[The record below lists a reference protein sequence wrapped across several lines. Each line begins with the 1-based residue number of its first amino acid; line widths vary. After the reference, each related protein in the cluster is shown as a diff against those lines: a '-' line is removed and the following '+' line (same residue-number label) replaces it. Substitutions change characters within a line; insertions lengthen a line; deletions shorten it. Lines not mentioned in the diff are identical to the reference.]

1 MIVMIYAFSPQSQ
14 YNSETMLVQ
23 ILVNLLGAVVFLYL
37 FWKRLKDDYTSS
49 FIFSTGFYIILGIL
63 LGFFV
68 SNFLAP
74 SWWFWISLAGGAAGF
89 GLGIVR
95 FNLRFFETFEAAA
108 LGLLP
113 WLAIFFLSDS
123 VKNSSAFSLGYF
135 LFILALIVFSYLL
148 SRSYKT
154 FTWYKSGKVGFVGLT
169 IASLF
174 FLLRGVIALLF
185 PFVLSFVGRF
195 EVILSGVVS
204 FALFLLLFNLSR
216 YEE

>member
-1 MIVMIYAFSPQSQ
+1 MLFLHKVNIIGR
-14 YNSETMLVQ
+14 TMLAN

-37 FWKRLKDDYTSS
+37 FWKRLKDDYVSS
-49 FIFSTGFYIILGIL
+49 SIFSTGFYIVLGVV
-63 LGFFV
+63 LGV
-68 SNFLAP
+68 LISTYLIP
-74 SWWFWISLAGGAAGF
+74 SWWFWISIVGATAGF
-89 GLGIVR
+89 CLGIVR
-95 FNLRFFETFEAAA
+95 FKLRFFETFEAVT

-123 VKNSSAFSLGYF
+123 VTNASAYSLGYF
-135 LFILALIVFSYLL
+135 LFISSLIVLSYFLMK
-148 SRSYKT
+148 SYKT
-154 FTWYKSGKVGFVGLT
+154 FTWYKSGKVGFVGLAT
-169 IASLF
+169 ASLF

-185 PFVLSFVGRF
+185 PFVLSFVGSS